1 MSPITQTIRE
11 SLEYVDSMKMFPENE
26 GSELIQYDRIGTEE
40 IKSHLLQSQIKL
52 VGAVIAEM
60 QETIKPYHFI
70 EKGYEA
76 LTDQIYMLTQ
86 VLEEFKNN

>member
-1 MSPITQTIRE
+1 MSPITQKIRE

-52 VGAVIAEM
+52 LDAVIIYLHDNKV
-60 QETIKPYHFI
+60 ETSVVSYFISVLRELLDTETQIK
-70 EKGYEA
+70 
-76 LTDQIYMLTQ
+76 
-86 VLEEFKNN
+86 